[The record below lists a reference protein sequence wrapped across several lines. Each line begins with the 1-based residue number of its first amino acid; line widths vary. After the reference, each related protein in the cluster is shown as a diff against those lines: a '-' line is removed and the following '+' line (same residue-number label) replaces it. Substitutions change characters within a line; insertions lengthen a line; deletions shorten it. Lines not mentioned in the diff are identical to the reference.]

1 MALKIQE
8 FDVNYITAVGG
19 KSVNGLKFANFRYKN
34 SDARSAGSA
43 HKFPRII
50 VYGRMKVVQ
59 GKFGNYFEL
68 DIKDDKTEEF
78 FKSLE
83 ETLLRVSGGCLGEK
97 PRNRKSPLI
106 NYGGSYMV
114 RCKVYPNSRLGNLKV
129 GRYECGYCEI
139 TPYRAFI
146 GKHNGVT
153 IIVNK
158 VNM

>member
-1 MALKIQE
+1 MALKIKE
-8 FDVNYITAVGG
+8 FDISYITAAGG
-19 KSVNGLKFANFRYKN
+19 KSVNGLKFTNFRYKN
-34 SDARSAGSA
+34 SD
-43 HKFPRII
+43 KFPRII
-50 VYGRMKVVQ
+50 VYDGMRVER

-83 ETLLRVSGGCLGEK
+83 ETLLGVSGGCLGEK
-97 PRNRKSPLI
+97 PWHIKSPLI
-106 NYGGSYMV
+106 NYGGSYTV
-114 RCKVYPNSRLGNLKV
+114 RCKIYPNSRLGNLKF

-158 VNM
+158 VNL

>member
-1 MALKIQE
+1 MALKIEE
-8 FDVNYITAVGG
+8 FDVNYITTVGG

-34 SDARSAGSA
+34 SD
-43 HKFPRII
+43 KFSRII
-50 VYGRMKVVQ
+50 VYGGMKVVQ

-68 DIKDDKTEEF
+68 DIKDNKTEEF

-83 ETLLRVSGGCLGEK
+83 ETLLRVSGGRLGEK
-97 PRNRKSPLI
+97 PWNIKSPLI
-106 NYGGSYMV
+106 SYGGFYTV
-114 RCKVYPNSRLGNLKV
+114 RCKIFSNSRLGNLKV
-129 GRYECGYCEI
+129 GRYERGYCEI

-158 VNM
+158 VNV